1 MTNPLDILYLL
12 GSHCIRSEKA
22 RHLMRKIH
30 ANKIIDIINSENF
43 LNVASNDPKNYSI
56 AVTIFG
62 NGKSDDK

>member
-1 MTNPLDILYLL
+1 
-12 GSHCIRSEKA
+12 
-22 RHLMRKIH
+22 MRKIH